1 MAMGSC
7 FFTYK
12 EGGKYDIYSY
22 TNEEADKMDEDG
34 YEWYGACDGI
44 LHDNFQPEFIEMVD
58 ELNERFHVLGY
69 PVRFKANSKEVHDWG
84 DTRKNP
90 VDYGD

>member
-1 MAMGSC
+1 MKTDAIDELWDKASDLAIKLVKDEARKILQADPDLDEFVMAMGSC

-34 YEWYGACDGI
+34 YE
-44 LHDNFQPEFIEMVD
+44 
-58 ELNERFHVLGY
+58 
-69 PVRFKANSKEVHDWG
+69 
-84 DTRKNP
+84 
-90 VDYGD
+90 